1 MIQQGA
7 LLRVARSYVGQL
19 EQPLGSNWS
28 PDPYSVIVRSL
39 ALVGLHKPASW
50 CAAFVS
56 LCVYE
61 ANGNAWPQGFRQSA
75 RALGIWEL
83 NPSLHVAKAVP
94 PDPEDIAVY
103 DHGGGEGHVEF
114 VTDVAFVRG
123 TAGYSYTGLGGNT
136 NNNGSRQGIGVFD
149 GIGRSSASPL
159 LKGFVRMSKL
169 WLPAVA

>member
-7 LLRVARSYVGQL
+7 LLRVARGYVGQL
-19 EQPLGSNWS
+19 EEPPGSNWS
-28 PDPYSVIVRSL
+28 PDPAHVIRRCL

-61 ANGNAWPQGFRQSA
+61 ANGNAWPKGFRPSA

-83 NPSLHVAKAVP
+83 NPSLQVGKDEP
-94 PDPEDIAVY
+94 PEPEDAAIY
-103 DHGGGEGHVEF
+103 DHGGGEGHIDI
-114 VTDVAFVRG
+114 VTDVTSKRG
-123 TAGYSYTGLGGNT
+123 LPGYIFHALGGNT
-136 NNNGSRQGIGVFD
+136 NKTGARLGIGVFD
-149 GIGRSSASPL
+149 GILRKSDSPT
-159 LKGFVRMSKL
+159 LKGFVRTSKL